1 MIYLLLLLL
10 AVSLGVNV
18 YLAKTSY
25 KLARIVL
32 NFEESLEDCLDGLD
46 EVYAKVGKV
55 LQSPLASDDPHVI
68 QIHKELKR
76 AHGFVLT
83 AANILT
89 ENWQGSQDS
98 KE

>member
-18 YLAKTSY
+18 YLGKISFR
-25 KLARIVL
+25 LARVVL
-32 NFEESLEDCLDGLD
+32 SFEENLEECLDGLD
-46 EVYAKVGKV
+46 DVYAKVGKI
-55 LQSPLASDDPHVI
+55 LQSPLATDDPQVI

-76 AHGFVLT
+76 AHGFVLS
-83 AANILT
+83 AANTLV
-89 ENWQGSQDS
+89 ENWQGSDPK